1 MGHSCSQRIRRLR
14 GRRVKRYLA
23 CRSGKIAAAI
33 RTGEATSWGTT
44 GQFLD
49 CSFHFSE
56 HRFIP
61 DSSPNNRDI
70 RRSFLAGDRNTRFC
84 IWKLMLLPENASTWL
99 DDVEPK
105 AIKES
110 TFSFAR
116 ARRGLRR
123 FVIKQIFLKFCTE
136 PGL

>member
-99 DDVEPK
+99 DDVEPE
-105 AIKES
+105 AIKVQLC
-110 TFSFAR
+110 TRKAR
-116 ARRGLRR
+116 IETVRH
-123 FVIKQIFLKFCTE
+123 QTDFLKFRTE